1 MQQTEIII
9 IIGTI
14 LLGLVISV
22 IAILLVSK
30 TRTQLMRSIS
40 LINDLHKHIKSRDSA
55 FEQLESVVDDINQMM
70 SSQEVTIEQVKD
82 DLKQHLQEIN
92 KLSANDPV
100 LKTYSKAAQMV
111 DAGENID
118 DIMIACGLPRAE
130 VEVLSSMRKK

>member
-1 MQQTEIII
+1 
-9 IIGTI
+9 
-14 LLGLVISV
+14 
-22 IAILLVSK
+22 
-30 TRTQLMRSIS
+30 MRSIS

-70 SSQEVTIEQVKD
+70 SSQEVTIEQVKI

-111 DAGENID
+111 DAGEHID

-130 VEVLSSMRKK
+130 IEVLSSMRKK